1 MKKYILIILPLLIMS
16 LAGCEQKPKFKMDIY
31 VNTDAEICGV
41 KDPMNNIDWLKE
53 KLDYYRSK
61 EYLEP
66 IKEDYCIYSDS
77 IGELCIVQVSQER
90 YYRGYIK
97 DLQEISYLAI
107 RIRTCD
113 RTALCG
119 GAWHNPKYDFDA
131 IPPTTPQSSNAQ
143 ADPMYCK
150 KGGYIFSQQPD
161 PCDECD
167 EFFATHTFV
176 GFIARIRNTLID

>member
-1 MKKYILIILPLLIMS
+1 MKKYILIILPLLIMR

-53 KLDYYRSK
+53 NLDHYRSK

-66 IKEDYCIYSDS
+66 VKEDYCIYSDS
-77 IGELCIVQVSQER
+77 LGELCIVQVWKD
-90 YYRGYIK
+90 GY
-97 DLQEISYLAI
+97 LGVRTY
-107 RIRTCD
+107 TCD
-113 RTALCG
+113 KTVLWG
-119 GAWHNPKYDFDA
+119 GAWSSLKYDFDN
-131 IPPTTPQSSNAQ
+131 IPPTTPQDSNPKA
-143 ADPMYCK
+143 APIHDKREDSFEKVPPKHCR
-150 KGGYIFSQQPD
+150 
-161 PCDECD
+161 ECD